1 MKRPSVPTTS
11 IVGGDMQQV
20 LIIGYGGIGAAL
32 AAHYRQQGAQVTIA
46 SRQSPPVNSQL
57 QWQQVDESQLAQPL
71 PWLAHMLQRAP
82 TLVICTIGVLHDS
95 TLQPEKSIRQLQA
108 QHLERV
114 LHCNVTL
121 PLLWLQQFAVSIER
135 GQQHKFLVLSA
146 KVGSISDNQLGGW
159 YSYRASKAALNMAVK
174 TCAIE
179 LKRSGFRSLL
189 VAVHPG
195 TTDSPLSMPFQRGL
209 PDGQLQTAA
218 QTAVRLAN
226 VAAEL
231 IPAQHGA
238 LLNWDGQ
245 VLPY

>member
-1 MKRPSVPTTS
+1 
-11 IVGGDMQQV
+11 MQQV

-32 AAHYRQQGAQVTIA
+32 AAHYQQQGAHVTVA
-46 SRQSPPVNSQL
+46 SRQSPAADSQY
-57 QWQQVDESQLAQPL
+57 QWQQVDEQQLAQPL
-71 PWLAHMLQRAP
+71 PWLSALLRQAP
-82 TLVICTIGVLHDS
+82 TLVICTIGVLHDGV
-95 TLQPEKSIRQLQA
+95 LQPEKSIRQLQA
-108 QHLERV
+108 QQLEQV
-114 LHCNVTL
+114 LHRNLTL
-121 PLLWLQQFAVSIER
+121 PLLWLQQFAASIER
-135 GQQHKFLVLSA
+135 SHTHKLLVLSA

-189 VAVHPG
+189 VTVHPG
-195 TTDSPLSMPFQRGL
+195 TTDSHLSKPFQRGL
-209 PDGQLQTAA
+209 ADGQLQTPA
-218 QTAVRLAN
+218 QTAARLAS
-226 VAAEL
+226 VAAQL

>member
-1 MKRPSVPTTS
+1 
-11 IVGGDMQQV
+11 MQQV

-32 AAHYRQQGAQVTIA
+32 AAHYQQQGAEVTVA
-46 SRQSPPVNSQL
+46 SRQSPPADPQL
-57 QWQQVDESQLAQPL
+57 QWQQVDEHQLAQPL
-71 PWLAHMLQRAP
+71 PWLPALLQQAP
-82 TLVICTIGVLHDS
+82 TLVICTIGLLHDGA
-95 TLQPEKSIRQLQA
+95 LQPEKSIRQLQA
-108 QHLERV
+108 QQLAQV
-114 LHCNVTL
+114 LHHNVTL
-121 PLLWLQQFAVSIER
+121 PLLWLQQFAACIER
-135 GQQHKFLVLSA
+135 SQPHKFLVLSA
-146 KVGSISDNQLGGW
+146 KVGSIADNQLGGW

-195 TTDSPLSMPFQRGL
+195 TTDSNLSKPFQRGL
-209 PDGQLQTAA
+209 ADGQLQTPA
-218 QTAVRLAN
+218 QTAARLAN
-226 VAAEL
+226 VAAQL